1 MFKFLK
7 KDKKDT
13 EAQPVAAENS
23 AVSATPTAEE
33 PAAPKQNWFKKLRS
47 GLSRTRSQLGQGVS
61 SIFLGKKAIDDEL
74 FEALETQLLMAD
86 VGVDTTQKILKA
98 LTDSVQRKQLNDPQV
113 LQQQLKQQLLDIL
126 TPCSKPLTLNHH
138 PFILLM
144 VGVNGAGKTT
154 SIAKIAHHYRDQQRS
169 VMLAAGDTFRAAAIE
184 QLQVW
189 GERNQVPVIAQHS
202 GADSASVIYDAIE
215 SAQAKRCEL
224 LIADTAGRLHT
235 QNHLM
240 EELKKVRRVINKL
253 DATAPH
259 ETMLVIDASMGQNAL
274 QQAKQFHEAI
284 GLTGITLTK
293 LDGTAKG
300 GIIFAIADQ
309 LKLPIRFIGVGEG
322 IDDLKPFKAD
332 EFIDALF
339 TTQETQ

>member
-7 KDKKDT
+7 KDKK
-13 EAQPVAAENS
+13 EENPPS
-23 AVSATPTAEE
+23 TPSVETTTPTETPTE
-33 PAAPKQNWFKKLRS
+33 TKQGWFKKLRS
-47 GLSRTRSQLGQGVS
+47 GLSRTRSQLGSGVS
-61 SIFLGKKAIDDEL
+61 NIFLGKKTIDDEL
-74 FEALETQLLMAD
+74 FEALETQLLLAD
-86 VGVDTTQKILKA
+86 VGVDTTQAILKN
-98 LTDSVQRKQLNDPQV
+98 LTDSVKRKQLNDPEV
-113 LQQQLKQQLLDIL
+113 LRLQLKEQLLNIL
-126 TPCSKPLTLNHH
+126 TPCSKPLDINQH

-154 SIAKIAHHYRDQQRS
+154 SIAKIANYYREQQRS

-189 GERNQVPVIAQHS
+189 GERNNVPVIAQHS

-215 SAQAKRCEL
+215 SAQAKGTDL

-235 QNHLM
+235 QDHLM
-240 EELKKVRRVINKL
+240 EELKKVARVITKL

-274 QQAKQFHEAI
+274 QQAKQFHEAV

-322 IDDLKPFKAD
+322 IDDLKPFNAA

-339 TTQETQ
+339 ETQEP